1 MSAFQLCKMPKHT
14 LCTELCHRCKV
25 SPRTFF
31 FFPVTVFGF
40 QCLLEREGCG
50 ELEPAGQNILSE
62 AQQFFSAFFFFQGGF
77 LCSQVFLQGK
87 NNKKCASRDT
97 FLCQVCTGLNGKKKA
112 HLYYRIFSQD

>member
-14 LCTELCHRCKV
+14 LCTELCHCCKV
-25 SPRTFF
+25 SPLTFF

-62 AQQFFSAFFFFQGGF
+62 AQQFFSAFFFKVAFF
-77 LCSQVFLQGK
+77 AAKSFFREKIIRNVLREIHFYVRCAQV
-87 NNKKCASRDT
+87 
-97 FLCQVCTGLNGKKKA
+97 
-112 HLYYRIFSQD
+112 